1 MSPGGK
7 KSRAWSPQELCDE
20 IKELLIKSK
29 TKLKSDGTTTKDES
43 ISRDLHKIASL
54 AQSFTE
60 LRLRSSKKSLLS
72 DFLDQEGVS
81 LWNASGVVRQG
92 SAHDSRVVVAALRLA
107 GFRLMEA
114 GLEPKPDTEALLHI
128 LHIASKT
135 GATLSELGH
144 NDTASSVL
152 GCAAKYEEA
161 LRNIDDPSGTNHQS
175 RACVTAVYFS
185 TRMEA
190 AWREGNEGLAAFM
203 ADKITENDGRLVLL
217 SNHDVSPIRST
228 FLMINIFSERRWRLN
243 FSTLVNRF

>member
-7 KSRAWSPQELCDE
+7 KSRARSPQELCDE

-190 AWREGNEGLAAFM
+190 VRTL
-203 ADKITENDGRLVLL
+203 ILVMGGV
-217 SNHDVSPIRST
+217 D
-228 FLMINIFSERRWRLN
+228 IFRTS
-243 FSTLVNRF
+243 